1 MNRDPVTGR
10 PLPTDAMQRV
20 LYITPEV
27 HIYRIPPITSTKG
40 FNAASWTT
48 NPADKIFTSR
58 MRLVETAIPS
68 SKPDGKEQVSAAILL
83 EDGKSGELF
92 AAAPYNHPSVVEQAS
107 DSSRFF
113 ALRVVGEGGRKATLG
128 LGFEQ
133 RPDAFDFGVAL
144 QDVRRVLGLD
154 SAPQAGGRPSAG
166 GAAGSRSNAV
176 PAVEEP
182 KRDLSLKEGEMITI
196 NFGGRPKKATLPTAG
211 EASFTLPLPPPP
223 APPGSIS
230 GAGGLMPIL
239 APPPSAA
246 ASRAD
251 RKRRSHDFSAPEKTE
266 ASAEELGFDDGEF
279 GEFQ

>member
-1 MNRDPVTGR
+1 
-10 PLPTDAMQRV
+10 MQRV
-20 LYITPEV
+20 LYVTPEV

-40 FNAASWTT
+40 FNAASWTQ
-48 NPADKIFTSR
+48 NPADQIFSAR
-58 MRLVETAIPS
+58 MRLIETAIPS
-68 SKPDGKEQVSAAILL
+68 PTPDGNEQVSAAILL

-154 SAPQAGGRPSAG
+154 AASQAGPRHPARG
-166 GAAGSRSNAV
+166 GAGSISSI
-176 PAVEEP
+176 PQVEEP
-182 KRDLSLKEGEMITI
+182 KLDLSLKEGEMITL
-196 NFGGRPKKATLPTAG
+196 NLGGRTKKTSSTSDTDSSSTGGGLFA
-211 EASFTLPLPPPP
+211 LPPPP
-223 APPGSIS
+223 PYSSI
-230 GAGGLMPIL
+230 ADGLMPIL

-246 ASRAD
+246 SSRAD
-251 RKRRSHDFSAPEKTE
+251 RKRRSHEFSTADSTTSTE
-266 ASAEELGFDDGEF
+266 ASAEDLGFDDGEF